1 MFAITNTANS
11 THTSQGHGQ
20 IQALSHK
27 FGRQATGEFR
37 LALEAMSVSAADC
50 EVVVSEVNYN
60 HLEGA
65 IKRLNHAIYQLDK
78 CIVHIRV
85 GLADDPG
92 YQAHRAGPTKSGS
105 NIRVPQPS
113 RESACLMQRLDVMR
127 VRRKILKDV
136 FTSLCEFQETAQS
149 PIAQVAAQQASGSI
163 SQARHAIAQCAPE
176 LNAIKKN
183 LESLL
188 AAIKIGA

>member
-1 MFAITNTANS
+1 MFAITNTNN
-11 THTSQGHGQ
+11 TSHGQ
-20 IQALSHK
+20 LQAPSHK
-27 FGRQATGEFR
+27 FGRQATSEFR

-50 EVVVSEVNYN
+50 EVVVSELNYN

-92 YQAHRAGPTKSGS
+92 YQAHRAGPTKSG
-105 NIRVPQPS
+105 RFPQPS

-149 PIAQVAAQQASGSI
+149 PIAQVAAQQASSSI

-188 AAIKIGA
+188 AAIKVGA